1 MKKNNNSIK
10 TLGELIK
17 SGYQSSSIKHE
28 IRKNLI
34 TKLSSK
40 EKLFEGIYGYDKT
53 VIPDL
58 QRALLSEHNILFLGL
73 RGQAKTRIA
82 RQICTLLNDEIPII
96 SGSELND
103 DPLNPISAYG
113 KKMVA
118 QLGDQTPIE
127 WINRTDRYVEKLAT
141 PDVSVSDL
149 IGDIDPIKAVNQ
161 KLSFA
166 DEQSIHYGLIPRSN
180 RSIFVINELPD
191 LQARIQV
198 SLFNILEE
206 GDVQIRGF
214 KVRMPLD
221 ILFVFTANPEDY
233 THRGSIITPL
243 KDRIESQ
250 IITHYPD
257 ELEISRLITQ
267 QEAKISPDLKASIR
281 IPEAILN
288 MIEQIAFVAREHEL
302 VDEKSGVSARLT
314 ISALEL
320 LYSAIERRMLIN
332 GETKGVARIIDLLS
346 IIPAITGKLELV
358 YEGEQKGT
366 YEVALEI
373 LNEAIQEECEII
385 FPPIEKKK
393 KNGPDIYKPVTDWFV
408 TSGSIDMESDM
419 SQKAFIKVMN
429 QFPTPELLMEMME
442 IEKQDV
448 LLWREMTLHY
458 LCHHQI
464 LQKEWHDQRLA
475 IRDPL
480 ANMLNDLN
488 MSTN

>member
-28 IRKNLI
+28 IRNNLI

-96 SGSELND
+96 AGSELND

-408 TSGSIDMESDM
+408 TSGSIDLESDM

>member
-332 GETKGVARIIDLLS
+332 GETKDVARIIDLLS

-408 TSGSIDMESDM
+408 TSGSIDLESDM

>member
-1 MKKNNNSIK
+1 MIKEMKKNNNSIK

-28 IRKNLI
+28 IRNNLI

-96 SGSELND
+96 AGSELND

-332 GETKGVARIIDLLS
+332 GETKGIARIIDLL
-346 IIPAITGKLELV
+346 L
-358 YEGEQKGT
+358 
-366 YEVALEI
+366 
-373 LNEAIQEECEII
+373 
-385 FPPIEKKK
+385 
-393 KNGPDIYKPVTDWFV
+393 
-408 TSGSIDMESDM
+408 
-419 SQKAFIKVMN
+419 
-429 QFPTPELLMEMME
+429 
-442 IEKQDV
+442 
-448 LLWREMTLHY
+448 
-458 LCHHQI
+458 
-464 LQKEWHDQRLA
+464 
-475 IRDPL
+475 
-480 ANMLNDLN
+480 
-488 MSTN
+488 

>member
-28 IRKNLI
+28 IRNNLI

-96 SGSELND
+96 AGSELND

-332 GETKGVARIIDLLS
+332 GETKGIARIIDLLS

-408 TSGSIDMESDM
+408 TSGSIDLESDM

>member
-96 SGSELND
+96 AGSELND

-332 GETKGVARIIDLLS
+332 GETKGIARIIDLLS

-408 TSGSIDMESDM
+408 TSGSIDLESDM

>member
-28 IRKNLI
+28 IRNNLI

-96 SGSELND
+96 AGSELND

-180 RSIFVINELPD
+180 RTIFVINELPD

-408 TSGSIDMESDM
+408 TSGSIDLESDM